1 MSNNGATVAMKLF
14 IDKEKQRVLF
24 AESDKDFVD
33 VLFSFL
39 TLPLG
44 TIVRLLGKQSGVGCL
59 DEVYKSVEALSVE
72 HFQTKACKAML
83 LSPLNAAA
91 SQCNQL
97 KIRVDDTNPKK
108 IGICLNPKCYISSYS
123 SVPDAVC
130 DCEISCCG
138 WGLTFAEHTQIV
150 HATVGYNGDGGFVKS
165 GLKLIVTDD
174 LQVAPA
180 STSLVFSLLD
190 KFGLNA
196 GYNIEEKIL
205 ELNSNKIISLLRR
218 ALISQQA
225 LTGLCFDVA
234 ITPDAVNLHQLP
246 ENLLQQPKQAE
257 HRFNAIKIK
266 LIQTK
271 DDASVLYGE
280 AGPDF
285 IDLVFGLLSIP
296 LGSMIKAYG
305 QWSPHGCIDNLY
317 RSIAGGGHMKRECQ
331 DLLLSPKLA
340 PYFGCSIS
348 NVLQVKE
355 LDARM
360 LQVKCSTC
368 LRASRNYCPCKS
380 PCATTLR
387 EMNPK
392 PSSTFDTTNGAYIK
406 GGQRNFIVANNL
418 RILHFSLTNTL
429 QVLRAAKITKEK
441 LVEKEVTLDETQVLK
456 LLRAAIFTG
465 DALSSALLPHKK
477 KRRPHH

>member
-1 MSNNGATVAMKLF
+1 MSNNGETVAVKLF

-97 KIRVDDTNPKK
+97 KIRVDDTNPRK
-108 IGICLNPKCYISSYS
+108 IGICLNSKCYISSYS
-123 SVPDAVC
+123 SVPDAIC
-130 DCEISCCG
+130 KNCAS
-138 WGLTFAEHTQIV
+138 GLTFMEHPQIN
-150 HATVGYNGDGGFVKS
+150 HSTSVGYNGDGGFVKS
-165 GLKLIVTDD
+165 GLKLIITDD
-174 LQVAPA
+174 LQVAPS
-180 STSLVFSLLD
+180 STSVVFSLLD
-190 KFGLNA
+190 KFGIHTESNV
-196 GYNIEEKIL
+196 EEKIL
-205 ELNSNKIISLLRR
+205 ELDSNKIISLLKR
-218 ALISQQA
+218 ALIPQQP

-296 LGSMIKAYG
+296 LGSMIKACG
-305 QWSPHGCIDNLY
+305 QWSPHGCISNLY
-317 RSIAGGGHMKRECQ
+317 RSIPGRGYVKEECG

-340 PYFGCSIS
+340 PHFGCSI
-348 NVLQVKE
+348 NVLQVME
-355 LDARM
+355 LNARS
-360 LQVKCSTC
+360 LEAECSAC
-368 LRASRNYCPCKS
+368 LRASDDYCLCMS
-380 PCATTLR
+380 PCVTTLC
-387 EMNPK
+387 ETNPK
-392 PSSTFDTTNGAYIK
+392 SSSTFDTTNGAYIK
-406 GGQRNFIVANNL
+406 GGPRNFIITNNL
-418 RILHFSLTNTL
+418 RVIHFSLANTL
-429 QVLRAAKITKEK
+429 QLLRAAKIPNEK
-441 LVEKEVTLDETQVLK
+441 LVEKEITLDETQVLK
-456 LLRAAIFTG
+456 LLRSLLGRQSAALFCLI
-465 DALSSALLPHKK
+465 
-477 KRRPHH
+477 RRSGGRRHPHH